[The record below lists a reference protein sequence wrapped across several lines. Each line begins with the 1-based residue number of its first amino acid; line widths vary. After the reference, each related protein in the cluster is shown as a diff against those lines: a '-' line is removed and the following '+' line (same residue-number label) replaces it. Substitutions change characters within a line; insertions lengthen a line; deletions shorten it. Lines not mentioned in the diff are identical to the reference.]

1 MITFY
6 IVRHGETLFNQ
17 KHLMQGWCD
26 SPLTNQAIENARALG
41 KRLQNIK
48 FEGVYTSS
56 SERAWR
62 SAQAVWTETAPS
74 GNTA

>member
-41 KRLQNIK
+41 KRLQILNLKVYMLPAVNVHGAVQNI
-48 FEGVYTSS
+48 
-56 SERAWR
+56 
-62 SAQAVWTETAPS
+62 
-74 GNTA
+74 